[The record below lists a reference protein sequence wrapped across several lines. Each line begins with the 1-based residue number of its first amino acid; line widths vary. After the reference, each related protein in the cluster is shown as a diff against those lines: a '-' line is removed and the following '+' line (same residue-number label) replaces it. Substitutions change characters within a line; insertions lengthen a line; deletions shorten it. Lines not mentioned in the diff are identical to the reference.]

1 MTQQHITNKDFYRM
15 GHALHSQGH
24 YYPAWEHF
32 VMANSLTPG
41 FFDIPNAD
49 RLTQQIMQLQVA
61 PDFRGDTGEDLV
73 FIVGMPRSGTTLVD
87 RIINA
92 HSKGYGNGELDTF
105 TYILD
110 KFLLE
115 PEFTVAQA
123 REMYRLDQPRRT
135 GHMVVDKLPR
145 NILAIGVIRSVFPD
159 AKIINVARDR
169 FQCLFSMY
177 ANDFEAPY
185 KQRWETLNIF
195 YNQCQA
201 LIQHFE
207 PFTIEYEDVVTD
219 FEETVTKL
227 LKYIGLEYEEGCK
240 DFYKD
245 TKSVITCSK
254 DQVSQ
259 PLFTDGINKWA
270 PYKEFYS

>member
-1 MTQQHITNKDFYRM
+1 MTQQITTKDFYRM
-15 GHALHSQGH
+15 GHELHTQKQ
-24 YYPAWEHF
+24 YYAAFEHF
-32 VMANSLTPG
+32 VMANSLVPG
-41 FFDIPNAD
+41 FFDIPKAD
-49 RLTQQIMQLQVA
+49 ALIRQIIRLNVT
-61 PDFRGDTGEDLV
+61 PDYTGDTGEDLV
-73 FIVGMPRSGTTLVD
+73 FVIGMPRSGTTLVD

-92 HSKGYGNGELDTF
+92 HSKGYGNGELGTF

-115 PEFTVAQA
+115 PDFTVAQA
-123 REMYRLDQPRRT
+123 REMYRLDQPRRA
-135 GHMVVDKLPR
+135 GHVVVDKLPR

-159 AKIINVARDR
+159 AKIVYVNRDK

-201 LIQHFE
+201 LIRHFE

-219 FEETVTKL
+219 FEETVTKM

-240 DFYKD
+240 DFWKD
-245 TKSVITCSK
+245 TRTVITCSK
-254 DQVSQ
+254 DQVSK
-259 PLFTDGINKWA
+259 PLFTDGLNKWE